1 MESYTG
7 IFTKYNCVKNRW
19 EKKYNKKKKYCAT
32 QTQRGRGQ
40 ETYSR
45 IFPGDL
51 ISNNHNQIK
60 SAVKYPS
67 CFFLKMAPQKKQR
80 ATNTKEKN
88 NMILSKTYI
97 QWASNHDY
105 KVKPSRVCVCLC
117 VCLCVCVTDRVSQGM
132 IVQDSFPVVT
142 LSMHVTLE
150 LVCAPLDEKKRYT
163 DAKQYS
169 FYYFR
174 LKIF

>member
-7 IFTKYNCVKNRW
+7 IFTKYNCVKNPMR
-19 EKKYNKKKKYCAT
+19 KKYNKKKKKHCAT
-32 QTQRGRGQ
+32 QTHRGRGQ

-60 SAVKYPS
+60 TAVKCPS

-97 QWASNHDY
+97 Q
-105 KVKPSRVCVCLC
+105 
-117 VCLCVCVTDRVSQGM
+117 
-132 IVQDSFPVVT
+132 
-142 LSMHVTLE
+142 
-150 LVCAPLDEKKRYT
+150 
-163 DAKQYS
+163 
-169 FYYFR
+169 
-174 LKIF
+174 